1 MDHGIFVLLIQKN
14 PPEATQIRQSLNQLG
29 DAAFKLQRVESMP
42 TALARIGGGG
52 VDIVILDLSLH
63 EDRSSD
69 SLAGFLPVHQA
80 AGRAP
85 IIVLHDSQ
93 DEGLALRAM
102 RAGAADYVLKGA
114 SSDEMNRAIRSAI
127 ELVRAQRGSR
137 NSSGVAPRKA
147 GGTIAFLG
155 AKGGVG
161 ATTVA
166 LNVASVL
173 ARKSKVILVEM
184 RPAFGTLLPY
194 LNPHGQIRNISQLLR
209 GETKDIGPAEVSACL
224 WPCRTVPG
232 LSVLFG
238 PQVPAECEALAFNS
252 VKRLIKALVGLAD
265 YLVLDLPACLSD
277 ANRAAAEL
285 SGRLVLVVERDP
297 VCVQSAKSMA
307 RAMEAWESAPQPIE
321 IVLVNRASPTCP
333 MPLAEIE
340 TQLGFP
346 ALGVVP
352 PGPDICLSAELAHT
366 PLIAL
371 QPDSLLAGCLVALAE
386 KCASD
391 MRAVPM
397 YLVPS

>member
-1 MDHGIFVLLIQKN
+1 MDQGIFVLLIQKD
-14 PPEATQIRQSLNQLG
+14 PAEGAPIRQSLNQVE
-29 DAAFKLQRVESMP
+29 DTAFKLQCVESMP

-52 VDIVILDLSLH
+52 VDIILLDLSLH
-63 EDRSSD
+63 EDRSGD
-69 SLAGFLPVHQA
+69 TLAGFLPVRQA
-80 AGRAP
+80 ALRTP
-85 IIVLHDSQ
+85 IIVLYDAR
-93 DEGLALRAM
+93 DEGVALRAM
-102 RAGAADYVLKGA
+102 RAGAADYLLKGG

-127 ELVRAQRGSR
+127 ELVRAQRGAR
-137 NSSGVAPRKA
+137 NSNGVAPRQT
-147 GGTIAFLG
+147 GGTIAFIG

-161 ATTVA
+161 VTTVA

-173 ARKSKVILVEM
+173 ARKNKVILVEM
-184 RPAFGTLLPY
+184 RSAFGTLLPY

-209 GETKDIGPAEVSACL
+209 GEAKDIGPAEASACL

-238 PQVPAECEALAFNS
+238 PQAPAECEALTSNS
-252 VKRLIKALVGLAD
+252 VKRLIRALAGLAD
-265 YLVLDLPACLSD
+265 YLVLDLPAYLSD

-285 SGRLVLVVERDP
+285 SGRIVLVVERDP

-307 RAMEAWESAPQPIE
+307 RAMEAWEYAPQPIE

-333 MPLAEIE
+333 MALAEIE

-352 PGPDICLSAELAHT
+352 PEPDICLSAELAHT

-371 QPDSLLAGCLVALAE
+371 QPDSLVAGCLIGLAE

-391 MRAVPM
+391 MRTVPVS
-397 YLVPS
+397 LASG